1 MTTMTMYNKR
11 EEDANNILGTIT
23 GLEFSSHL
31 RIGDYYSN
39 SFYFKDGSEYHI
51 RTENGKTTT
60 HFEGIGLAARVYR
73 AGVWLKAKI
82 MK

>member
-1 MTTMTMYNKR
+1 MSTVTMYKKR
-11 EEDANNILGTIT
+11 EEDANNILGFIT

-60 HFEGIGLAARVYR
+60 SFEGIGLAARVYR
-73 AGVWLKAKI
+73 CGCWLKAHL